1 MNYTEMV
8 EDFVTLGS
16 LPTEQENALF
26 NALAADEELRA
37 EFKMSL
43 AMRSAVR
50 NDRAAFVPPPSS
62 VNAVFARLGYSAPIG
77 AAAGAGLAMRLREV
91 FSGSN
96 LAAAAVGALLMGLA
110 SLGFNAT
117 GAADDAPPLADGH
130 AVLLPDN
137 HAKASLATSA
147 ATASAQN
154 DGLAAASAPARSAD
168 NIESFSDA
176 PTARPTHGAQTSGS
190 AANMAAAPEV
200 NSAIPADMGAAD
212 QTFAAVETAGAAERP
227 AGEQLA
233 AAVLRNVNLSAGNA
247 GRAAIGRQEL
257 QSLSILSSLEEA
269 ASDLKMDATYRLLA
283 MRSLQQSDLPS
294 TANAGPNNF
303 AVGLNIDMG
312 SDFLFVFEV
321 GREEFF
327 LDFERRTPDDL
338 WLLTERRRGNILW
351 GTMGMRYSPVDEGL
365 FQPYAQLGLGG
376 AAIGALGRAQL
387 GFEGD
392 LSSNVAFSLGLE
404 TSFLA
409 FPVDGAWFNSQNIG
423 LTYGFSYKF

>member
-16 LPTEQENALF
+16 LPAEQEHALF
-26 NALAADEELRA
+26 SALAADEELRA

-110 SLGFNAT
+110 SLGFNAV

-130 AVLLPDN
+130 SVLLPGN
-137 HAKASLATSA
+137 HAKASLAANA
-147 ATASAQN
+147 AAEMAQN
-154 DGLAAASAPARSAD
+154 DGLTAANAPSRSAD
-168 NIESFSDA
+168 NVESFDDA
-176 PTARPTHGAQTSGS
+176 PAVGPSQDAQTSGS
-190 AANMAAAPEV
+190 AASTSAAADV
-200 NSAIPADMGAAD
+200 TSAIPVEEVVAEQSASTAE
-212 QTFAAVETAGAAERP
+212 FASAEKLPVSER
-227 AGEQLA
+227 LA
-233 AAVLRNVNLSAGNA
+233 AADLRNVNLSTGNA
-247 GRAAIGRQEL
+247 SRAAIGRQEL
-257 QSLSILSSLEEA
+257 QTVSILSSLEEA

-283 MRSLQQSDLPS
+283 MRPLQQSDLPS

-303 AVGLNIDMG
+303 AVGLNIDLG

-338 WLLTERRRGNILW
+338 WLITERRRGNILW

-365 FQPYAQLGLGG
+365 FQPFAQLGLGG